1 MADEIF
7 IAKGAFPP
15 EQPLL
20 GPNWGNE
27 SVPFRLHS
35 QPHIKL
41 LHSKRR
47 ILQRYCS
54 RISAS
59 GLPGADQAVEYLYGK
74 FIKNLSSHT
83 IKQSGRVVLSFLHFL
98 PNEGTS
104 VYSLTRKN
112 IRAFVEYEQ
121 DRGLK
126 PQSVIGNLTALYAFV
141 VFLVKQGIL
150 PQTVMQRKIRL
161 KKPNALPQAIPS
173 GDIQILLGGI
183 TTIRD
188 KVLILLLLR
197 TGMRIGELLEV
208 KISDICL
215 PERKILIYIG
225 EKNYQGRVVY
235 YSEDAEQALRQ
246 WLAIRNKDSV
256 YLFPGYKGGALS
268 YGAAW
273 GVMHKVLKGA
283 GLSDKE
289 YSLHNLRHTFA
300 TDMLNAG
307 MRLEVLQQLLGHQ
320 EIEMTMRYA
329 KIADQTREHE
339 YFKAMDRIEHGDHH
353 ESYRINTQLQEV
365 FEKKKLHRPKCKKL
379 PE

>member
-1 MADEIF
+1 MTDEIF
-7 IAKGAFPP
+7 LAKDIFPREP
-15 EQPLL
+15 SLL
-20 GPNWGNE
+20 EPNWI
-27 SVPFRLHS
+27 SAPVPFRPHAQLHF
-35 QPHIKL
+35 KL

-59 GLPGADQAVEYLYGK
+59 ELPGADLAVEYLYGK
-74 FIKNLSSHT
+74 FIKNLSNHT

-98 PNEGTS
+98 HNDGTS
-104 VYSLTRKN
+104 VYSLTRQN

-126 PQSVIGNLTALYAFV
+126 PQSVIGYLTALYAFV
-141 VFLVKQGIL
+141 VFLVEQGIL

-161 KKPNALPQAIPS
+161 KKPTALPRAIPS
-173 GDIQILLGGI
+173 GDIQLLLDGI

-188 KVLILLLLR
+188 KALILLLLR

-208 KISDICL
+208 NISDIFL

-246 WLAIRNKDSV
+246 WLTTRNKDSV
-256 YLFPGYKGGALS
+256 YLFPGNKGGPLS

-273 GVMHKVLKGA
+273 GVMHKILERA
-283 GLSDKE
+283 DLSDKG

-353 ESYRINTQLQEV
+353 EPYRVNTQLQKV